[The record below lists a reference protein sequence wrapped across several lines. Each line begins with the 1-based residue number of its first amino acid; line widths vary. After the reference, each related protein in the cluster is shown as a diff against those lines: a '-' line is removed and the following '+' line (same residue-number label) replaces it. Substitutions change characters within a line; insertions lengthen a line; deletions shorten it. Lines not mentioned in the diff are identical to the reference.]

1 MLRTFYIYI
10 LLSLFAIAYAVDGV
24 RSPYSSHN
32 MTEETP
38 PDTTEAATLADETL
52 PDTLDAAADT
62 LDTDTLDTDTI
73 TADSIP
79 QKTVQERIA
88 TLLEA
93 DMFQT
98 SQVGLMAY
106 DLTADTVIYEL

>member
-24 RSPYSSHN
+24 RSPYSSHH

-38 PDTTEAATLADETL
+38 PDTTETATLADETL

-62 LDTDTLDTDTI
+62 LDTDTI
-73 TADSIP
+73 TVDSIP

-88 TLLEA
+88 TLL
-93 DMFQT
+93 
-98 SQVGLMAY
+98 
-106 DLTADTVIYEL
+106 